1 METDNAAT
9 DNTDITLLLNELR
22 SVRAEMAQLSSRML
36 DMENARHTDLRVVT
50 TRLTDIDASIRGL
63 SLTTIVGDYRIP
75 ILGLIS
81 TCFSVLFLVAFT
93 VTHSK

>member
-1 METDNAAT
+1 MDTDNTAT
-9 DNTDITLLLNELR
+9 DNTDIMMLLNELR
-22 SVRAEMAQLSSRML
+22 SVRAEIAQLSSRML
-36 DMENARHTDLRVVT
+36 DMENERRTDMRVIN
-50 TRLTDIDASIRGL
+50 TRLTDIDTSIRGL

>member
-1 METDNAAT
+1 MDTDNAAT

-22 SVRAEMAQLSSRML
+22 SVRAEIAQLSSRMR
-36 DMENARHTDLRVVT
+36 DMENARHTDSRVVT
-50 TRLTDIDASIRGL
+50 TRLTDIDTSIRGL